1 MNRKEF
7 LIVLAIGFIGIFQ
20 VSFAPHLEFPIKWLS
35 WLNLVDMSVIAVALF
50 ERRRNRMSWVLALE
64 GGIFMDIYS
73 SRFFGFWILILL
85 AAVAFIKLV
94 LKKYVRFPSY
104 W

>member
-1 MNRKEF
+1 MNRKDF
-7 LIVLAIGFIGIFQ
+7 LIVLAIGLAGIFQ
-20 VSFAPHLEFPIKWLS
+20 VSFAPHLEFSVKWLS
-35 WLNLVDMSVIAVALF
+35 WLNLIDIAVVVAALF
-50 ERRRNRMSWVLALE
+50 EKRRNRMSWALALE